1 VASPRG
7 GGETRSRRAERGR
20 DACGG
25 AQPRQVM
32 RAPAAWSNRPRQ
44 GIATPRS
51 LPLFAAAPLPPLI
64 DDFPR
69 SGRNGLL
76 SVSERHSVPHVNIPE
91 IADGQH
97 HIRLVPRY
105 DFVLPEGGDEGGDAF
120 RRSLLSRASPQLLAT
135 MHDFSPHS
143 LDVDLLGHLCGA
155 RWSSGFLELHGPV
168 RGERIDF
175 RRAATASARPVRS
188 ADRALFAQFIADL
201 VDLLTRLYPKL
212 LRNAAI
218 AELSRT
224 IVLEELKNDVGI
236 AHRRHHNASGSGN
249 PANASTGS
257 GSGGVSP

>member
-1 VASPRG
+1 MTG
-7 GGETRSRRAERGR
+7 GIRSRRAERGR

-32 RAPAAWSNRPRQ
+32 RAPAAWSNRPRP
-44 GIATPRS
+44 GIATRCS
-51 LPLFAAAPLPPLI
+51 LPLFAAAPLPPFI
-64 DDFPR
+64 DDVPGG
-69 SGRNGLL
+69 GRNGLL
-76 SVSERHSVPHVNIPE
+76 SVSERHSVPHVNIPK

-97 HIRLVPRY
+97 HIRLVPW
-105 DFVLPEGGDEGGDAF
+105 DDLVLPEDGYEGGNAF
-120 RRSLLSRASPQLLAT
+120 RRRLLSRASPQLLAE
-135 MHDFSPHS
+135 MHDFRPHS

-155 RWSSGFLELHGPV
+155 RWNACFLELHGPV
-168 RGERIDF
+168 RGERVDF
-175 RRAATASARPVRS
+175 RRAATASARPVQS
-188 ADRALFAQFIADL
+188 ADRALFAQFIAEL

-224 IVLEELKNDVGI
+224 IVLEELKNDVGV
-236 AHRRHHNASGSGN
+236 AHRRPHNASGSGN